1 MQRHQKRW
9 KCVAAQKKLA
19 EQARE
24 AEAGYSTYTVDV
36 RRGMSVM
43 HEQPRQGASAAES
56 TIPPELDQEA
66 LMYLVSLALA
76 ETSQN
81 LAM

>member
-1 MQRHQKRW
+1 
-9 KCVAAQKKLA
+9 
-19 EQARE
+19 
-24 AEAGYSTYTVDV
+24 
-36 RRGMSVM
+36 M